1 MEQQRRQIEE
11 MDEKE
16 KQIEELEREIN
27 QTIKDQIAEN
37 EGL

>member
-37 EGL
+37 ESL